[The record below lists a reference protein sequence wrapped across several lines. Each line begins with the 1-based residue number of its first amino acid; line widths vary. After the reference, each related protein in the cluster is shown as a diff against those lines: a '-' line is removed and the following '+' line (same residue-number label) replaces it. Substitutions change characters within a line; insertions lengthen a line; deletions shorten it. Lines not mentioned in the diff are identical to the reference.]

1 MKTLGMK
8 SSPNYRSLF
17 VAVASVAVVVGICAA
32 SSEEENRSS
41 REQLSECPPVEPVHS
56 GEITLCQ
63 ALGPAAPHNIWSV
76 DSAAGG
82 RCAEV
87 GWDSRSCCSN
97 WQSYAQGEYV
107 GHARLPH
114 VPEYRLRV
122 GDQMAIYYLRTREVL
137 DQPYELEVGDVIR
150 VESLTAGGGAVG
162 DGTDDAAT
170 ATDALSRQVIV
181 QPDGTITLPLLGQV
195 HAAGK
200 SIPTLRDE
208 LEEQYK
214 RYYRVPAITVTA
226 IRVDTRLEDLME
238 TVDARGGNLGGR
250 QLQVTVTPSGRI
262 NLPGINSVYVQG
274 LTLSEAKLEVDARY
288 AATIPGVRITPDL
301 TQRAQRFVYVLG
313 QVQTPGQFE
322 LTGPT
327 TTMQAIAQAGGWR
340 VGANLRQVV
349 VFRRADDWR
358 LMATMVD
365 LRGALY
371 ARRPVPADEIWL
383 SDSDIVLV
391 PKNPIQMAD
400 EVVEQVF
407 TRGIYAALPLEVMWG
422 QGFAT
427 VSTIISN

>member
-1 MKTLGMK
+1 MKHTT
-8 SSPNYRSLF
+8 NYRPLLVAAACV
-17 VAVASVAVVVGICAA
+17 VAVLGICAA
-32 SSEEENRSS
+32 RSPQQRDKS
-41 REQLSECPPVEPVHS
+41 AEAGRQSAPPAPRHS
-56 GEITLCQ
+56 GPITLCQ
-63 ALGPAAPHNIWSV
+63 ALGPAAPYSIWSV
-76 DSAAGG
+76 DSATGG
-82 RCAEV
+82 GCGEV
-87 GWDSRSCCSN
+87 GWDSRGCGN

-137 DQPYELEVGDVIR
+137 DEPYKLEVGDMIR
-150 VESLTAGGGAVG
+150 VESLTAGGGGNTGEPDDGIPGTG
-162 DGTDDAAT
+162 D
-170 ATDALSRQVIV
+170 LSRQVIV

-195 HAAGK
+195 HAAGQ

-208 LEEQYK
+208 LEKQYK
-214 RYYRVPAITVTA
+214 KYYRVPAITVTA

-262 NLPGINSVYVQG
+262 NLPGVGSVYVQG
-274 LTLSEAKLEVDARY
+274 LTLSEAKMEVDARY
-288 AATIPGVRITPDL
+288 AATTPGVRITPDL
-301 TQRAQRFVYVLG
+301 TQRAQRYMYVLG
-313 QVQTPGQFE
+313 HVQTPGQFE

-327 TTMQAIAQAGGWR
+327 TTMQAIAMAGGWR

-383 SDSDIVLV
+383 NDADIVLV

-407 TRGIYAALPLEVMWG
+407 TRGIYAAVPLEVLWG

-427 VSTIISN
+427 VSTIISQQ